1 MATWCDLLPP
11 PHATDTPSKRPSTL
25 CVVYRYITKPW
36 HVLYFT
42 PPCEY
47 KSWDLRDRLPLL
59 PCPGLGSGARSFLSC
74 IRGPSLRH
82 HGEYCI
88 VVAIFSE
95 TMEHGVDASTFH
107 TGNTDR
113 TVLSIMALQPRSPS
127 RNNHQAQHRDGTKRQ
142 ILGLGGTGKEWL
154 TTSAEQRPD

>member
-1 MATWCDLLPP
+1 MRQTHLRISQVLPVLSIGISQNHGTYCTLLHRANTSPGTCAIDCHCFP
-11 PHATDTPSKRPSTL
+11 
-25 CVVYRYITKPW
+25 
-36 HVLYFT
+36 VLA
-42 PPCEY
+42 
-47 KSWDLRDRLPLL
+47 W
-59 PCPGLGSGARSFLSC
+59 GLGARSFLSC

-113 TVLSIMALQPRSPS
+113 TVLSIMALQPRSPW

-142 ILGLGGTGKEWL
+142 NLGLGGTGKEWL